1 MDYKEYLL
9 NLSSGNIAP
18 LTKTQGSNYVNI
30 DTNINALLNLT
41 LDSVIAPRYRVFIVN
56 DDDTIQSEIPLND
69 IIQGGTF
76 NENYQNGQRCS
87 LSLTVFNQSG
97 EYTPNINK
105 LWVGTKL
112 RFDAGI
118 EQ

>member
-9 NLSSGNIAP
+9 NLSSGNIVP
-18 LTKTQGSNYVNI
+18 LTKMQGSNYVNM

-56 DDDTIQSEIPLND
+56 NDDTIQSEIPLND

-76 NENYQNGQRCS
+76 NEN
-87 LSLTVFNQSG
+87 
-97 EYTPNINK
+97 
-105 LWVGTKL
+105 
-112 RFDAGI
+112 
-118 EQ
+118 